1 MKPLVTACALLTLAA
16 PPAAA
21 ELYVEGEIRMGVVH
35 DSSGRFG
42 TDRDGATTRP
52 AFETELTIGTEIT
65 TDRGL
70 TIGAGVTLEG
80 STLNQRFRGR
90 DSGLRG
96 QEFFIRQ

>member
-1 MKPLVTACALLTLAA
+1 MKPLVTACALLALAA

-21 ELYVEGEIRMGVVH
+21 ELIFEGEIRMGVVH

-42 TDRDGATTRP
+42 TGREGARTRP
-52 AFETELTIGTEIT
+52 AIETELKIGAEFE

-70 TIGAGVTLEG
+70 TIGAGVILEG

-90 DSGLRG
+90 EPGLRG
-96 QEFFIRQ
+96 QKITIGQ

>member
-1 MKPLVTACALLTLAA
+1 MRPLVTACALLAIA

-42 TDRDGATTRP
+42 IDREGATTRP

-65 TDRGL
+65 IDRGL
-70 TIGAGVTLEG
+70 TIGAGVILEG

-90 DSGLRG
+90 EPGLRE

>member
-70 TIGAGVTLEG
+70 TIGAGVTL
-80 STLNQRFRGR
+80 NQRFRGR
-90 DSGLRG
+90 EPGLRG